1 MVKGMVSQNDDTLP
15 TTAYAV
21 LALLALRPWTGYELT
36 QQAKR
41 SLHFVWPKAESLL
54 YAQPPRLVAA
64 GLARV
69 EVEQVGGRN
78 RNRYSITR
86 TGRAALRRWLA
97 TAPAAPQLDAEPA
110 LRFAFASLG
119 TTEDARRSIHV
130 LRQWAR
136 ANFAAGHATMESHAD
151 GTRPFPERDHI
162 NVLLGQL
169 FGNMCRCVLEW
180 CDLAD
185 DELSRWNDVDD
196 PGPNARTAELL
207 AEGLAWSRTLMT
219 QLEIGGVAD
228 DAKAETRP

>member
-69 EVEQVGGRN
+69 EVEQVGGRK
-78 RNRYSITR
+78 RNRYTITR
-86 TGRAALRRWLA
+86 KGRAALRRWLA
-97 TAPAAPQLDAEPA
+97 TPPGPPQLDAEPA
-110 LRFAFASLG
+110 LRVAFADLG
-119 TTEDARRSIHV
+119 TAEDARRSIDI

-136 ANFAAGHATMESHAD
+136 ANFVAGFATMESHAD

-162 NVLLGQL
+162 NVLLGHL
-169 FGNMCRCVLEW
+169 FGNLARCVLEW

-185 DELSRWNDVDD
+185 DELNRWNDVDD
-196 PGPNARTAELL
+196 PGPDARTQELL
-207 AEGLAWSRTLMT
+207 HEGLAWSRALMI
-219 QLEIGGVAD
+219 QLRAGDTAGEVT
-228 DAKAETRP
+228 AETS